1 MGLDRKV
8 TMAEKRKR
16 LTAEERRERILDAA
30 LELFAEKGYAAT
42 TTRELARRAGITEP
56 VIYLHF
62 ESKEAVLRGVFQRH
76 SFLPYLREFAA
87 LEGQAPLRDQL
98 LELGTRWRR
107 FIRERHHLVTL
118 VIREIHRVP
127 EMGRALRETLAAGL
141 PLAAEA
147 VRAHADLTGY
157 RPERLETAIRLFLSS
172 LLQLFLLEGPA
183 FFEDGS
189 RIDALMEESVDLL
202 VDGLRDPLGDAP
214 AKATGARK

>member
-1 MGLDRKV
+1 
-8 TMAEKRKR
+8 MAEKRKR
-16 LTAEERRERILDAA
+16 LTAEERRERILEAA
-30 LELFAEKGYAAT
+30 LELFAEQGYAAS

-62 ESKEAVLRGVFQRH
+62 ESKEAVLREVFQRH
-76 SFLPYLREFAA
+76 SFLPHLRQFAA

-98 LELGTRWRR
+98 LKLGTRWRH

-118 VIREIHRVP
+118 VFREIHRVP
-127 EMGRALRETLAAGL
+127 EMDRVFRETLRAGL

-147 VRAHADLTGY
+147 IRTHSDMTGY
-157 RPERLETAIRLFLSS
+157 RSERLEAAIRLFLSS

-183 FFEDGS
+183 LFEEDS

-202 VDGLRDPLGDAP
+202 VDGLRIPPGDTPAP
-214 AKATGARK
+214 AIEARQ